1 MAAKPST
8 LTYLLIQQ
16 HLLRHAKPKSPVCQF
31 RRSFSLLIHKP
42 NQDRPFPSFFSPTSS
57 SLPLQSPHISLSSL
71 LVPKYL
77 SSACEPEQDKDN
89 VSLLP
94 SHSVKNDEEEEDG
107 SDRTLVSTRE
117 IRRSSEEVIAE
128 SSPMKLSAKEKKKLA
143 SYAHSLGDKLKC
155 QLVGKSGVTD
165 SVVFSVLETL
175 EKNELLKVKI
185 HRTCPGTLEDMI
197 LHLEEATGSVVVGKI
212 GRTLGQYQQQVFDSI
227 QPPGDS
233 KSLSSFLDTSKF
245 NPTSKIPGGFSLR
258 KRNQLRASSTIKVFS
273 LRFLECRCGITKLYH
288 GCIGGPNRITEISI
302 PGQEEEGEGLTLV
315 FLGDQ
320 GVGKTS
326 IITSCTVTSTT
337 VIRFLISPSTLID

>member
-1 MAAKPST
+1 MKTAKPST
-8 LTYLLIQQ
+8 LTYLIQQ
-16 HLLRHAKPKSPVCQF
+16 HLLRHAKPKSPLCLF
-31 RRSFSLLIHKP
+31 RRSFSLLIRKP
-42 NQDRPFPSFFSPTSS
+42 NQQCCFPSFFSPTSS

-212 GRTLGQYQQQVFDSI
+212 GRTVILYRPS
-227 QPPGDS
+227 P
-233 KSLSSFLDTSKF
+233 
-245 NPTSKIPGGFSLR
+245 
-258 KRNQLRASSTIKVFS
+258 
-273 LRFLECRCGITKLYH
+273 TKL
-288 GCIGGPNRITEISI
+288 RS
-302 PGQEEEGEGLTLV
+302 
-315 FLGDQ
+315 
-320 GVGKTS
+320 
-326 IITSCTVTSTT
+326 
-337 VIRFLISPSTLID
+337 

>member
-212 GRTLGQYQQQVFDSI
+212 GRTVILYRPS
-227 QPPGDS
+227 P
-233 KSLSSFLDTSKF
+233 
-245 NPTSKIPGGFSLR
+245 
-258 KRNQLRASSTIKVFS
+258 
-273 LRFLECRCGITKLYH
+273 TKL
-288 GCIGGPNRITEISI
+288 RS
-302 PGQEEEGEGLTLV
+302 
-315 FLGDQ
+315 
-320 GVGKTS
+320 
-326 IITSCTVTSTT
+326 
-337 VIRFLISPSTLID
+337 

>member
-1 MAAKPST
+1 MKTAKPST
-8 LTYLLIQQ
+8 LTYLIQQ
-16 HLLRHAKPKSPVCQF
+16 HLLRHAKPKSPLCLF
-31 RRSFSLLIHKP
+31 RRSFSLLIRKP
-42 NQDRPFPSFFSPTSS
+42 NQQCCFPSFFSPTSS

-128 SSPMKLSAKEKKKLA
+128 SSPMKLSVKEKKKLA

-175 EKNELLKVKI
+175 EKNELLKVS
-185 HRTCPGTLEDMI
+185 TLWAICMQETI
-197 LHLEEATGSVVVGKI
+197 
-212 GRTLGQYQQQVFDSI
+212 
-227 QPPGDS
+227 
-233 KSLSSFLDTSKF
+233 SLSLCSMKHLSLNLKRYVWLLVPSIGENTQDMPWNARGHDSTF
-245 NPTSKIPGGFSLR
+245 GGSYWFC
-258 KRNQLRASSTIKVFS
+258 SSRENWTD
-273 LRFLECRCGITKLYH
+273 C
-288 GCIGGPNRITEISI
+288 N
-302 PGQEEEGEGLTLV
+302 TL
-315 FLGDQ
+315 
-320 GVGKTS
+320 S
-326 IITSCTVTSTT
+326 S
-337 VIRFLISPSTLID
+337 

>member
-1 MAAKPST
+1 MKTAKPST
-8 LTYLLIQQ
+8 LTYLIQQ
-16 HLLRHAKPKSPVCQF
+16 HLLRHAKPKSPLCLF
-31 RRSFSLLIHKP
+31 RRSFSLLIRKP
-42 NQDRPFPSFFSPTSS
+42 NQQCCFPSFFFFSSVSS
-57 SLPLQSPHISLSSL
+57 SLPLQCPHISLSSL

-258 KRNQLRASSTIKVFS
+258 KRNQLRGFGKGIK
-273 LRFLECRCGITKLYH
+273 FLECRCGITKLYH